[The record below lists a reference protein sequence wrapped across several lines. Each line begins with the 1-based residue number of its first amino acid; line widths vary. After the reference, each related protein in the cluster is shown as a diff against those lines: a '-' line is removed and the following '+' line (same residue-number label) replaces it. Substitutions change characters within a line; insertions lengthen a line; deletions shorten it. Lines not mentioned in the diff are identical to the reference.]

1 MISAA
6 TVGEALAEA
15 RRRLDDGE
23 IASSWIDARV
33 LLAHVLDAE
42 PASIA
47 ADGRQPLAAG
57 ARRRFADLVSRRLR
71 HEPVA
76 HITGQ
81 REFWSLS
88 FEVTTDTL
96 VPRPDSETVV
106 EAALAWSKGHGAPA
120 SVLDLGTGSG
130 CLLLA
135 LLSELPAARGIGVD
149 VSQAALAV
157 AGRNAAGLGLA
168 GRARFVLDNWASS
181 FAGPFEMIV
190 ANPPYIAQDGAVAVD
205 PEVTGFE
212 PRVALYAGADGLDC
226 YRALAPQAVRLLAPD
241 GALFLE
247 IGYSQATEVTAVL
260 LENEL
265 QVVEIKED
273 LSGIPRCAVARRR
286 RR

>member
-1 MISAA
+1 
-6 TVGEALAEA
+6 
-15 RRRLDDGE
+15 
-23 IASSWIDARV
+23 
-33 LLAHVLDAE
+33 
-42 PASIA
+42 
-47 ADGRQPLAAG
+47 
-57 ARRRFADLVSRRLR
+57 
-71 HEPVA
+71 
-76 HITGQ
+76 
-81 REFWSLS
+81 
-88 FEVTTDTL
+88 
-96 VPRPDSETVV
+96 
-106 EAALAWSKGHGAPA
+106 
-120 SVLDLGTGSG
+120 
-130 CLLLA
+130 
-135 LLSELPAARGIGVD
+135 
-149 VSQAALAV
+149 
-157 AGRNAAGLGLA
+157 
-168 GRARFVLDNWASS
+168 
-181 FAGPFEMIV
+181 MIV